1 MVKWRWQKKKR
12 GGFFLLLFSPSDSNN
27 GDFVFQPRAS
37 FKLLIPPNCQHSIRW
52 QMAKSLP
59 KSVFQQKQEEQQQLP
74 IEDES

>member
-12 GGFFLLLFSPSDSNN
+12 GVFLLLLFLIYDSNN
-27 GDFVFQPRAS
+27 GEFVFHSRAS